1 MEVSAMEYRF
11 EKGCFLIYFP
21 ARSTSTGDIMV
32 VKLLDRPFKDR
43 FEFLVNSKN
52 YEYTSRNEYLTF
64 EPNSNNKSE
73 KPGAFSA
80 VRSEYN
86 RMWATMNSYFEK

>member
-1 MEVSAMEYRF
+1 MEYRF
-11 EKGCFLIYFP
+11 EKGYFLIYFP

-52 YEYTSRNEYLTF
+52 YEYTSRN
-64 EPNSNNKSE
+64 
-73 KPGAFSA
+73 
-80 VRSEYN
+80 
-86 RMWATMNSYFEK
+86 